1 MLFRSLTLKFRLWT
15 GERRQRRP
23 AAGVLVP
30 GACACACAELQ
41 GAEQVCDAG
50 VWVRLQ
56 AGNRSSSVRACVR
69 TGPAAMDV
77 AAMDLGRGQNGAHG
91 NRSEGEE
98 GLEDAA
104 HLGEADGGRDGLG
117 DDGGEQPDLEK
128 IGGWRAPHGRT

>member
-1 MLFRSLTLKFRLWT
+1 
-15 GERRQRRP
+15 
-23 AAGVLVP
+23 
-30 GACACACAELQ
+30 
-41 GAEQVCDAG
+41 
-50 VWVRLQ
+50 
-56 AGNRSSSVRACVR
+56 
-69 TGPAAMDV
+69 MDV

-128 IGGWRAPHGRT
+128 IGGHRRKTSSLPVRRSSFWILGLA